1 MSRRFVNQLADGE
14 SVDQVFL
21 ASEKQLR
28 TNRNGNYYLQLRLS
42 DRTGSV
48 TSMLWNAN
56 EKHYESFNNGDYV
69 HVKGTS
75 QVYNGG
81 MQVLAKDVRKSDD
94 SSIDEDDFVTLAT
107 ASIDKMVARASEL
120 LRGMSNVHLLNLAEC
135 FLVSEEIMAGL
146 RAAPAGIKNH
156 HAYHGGLLEHVLSLM
171 EVAALVGP
179 HYQGVDVDVLLM
191 GAFIHD
197 IGKIRELT
205 YSPDLGYSDSGQLL
219 GHLVQGVSILDQVI
233 GETEKQSGEK
243 FPEDLANHL
252 RHLIVSHHGSY
263 EFGSPK
269 LPMTLEAITLHQL
282 DNLDA
287 KINSVKQLIEE
298 DVNKDSSWTVY
309 NPSMGRKFY
318 KS

>member
-1 MSRRFVNQLADGE
+1 MPRRFVNQLADGE

-42 DRTGSV
+42 DKTGSV

-56 EKHYESFNNGDYV
+56 EGHYDSFNNGDYV
-69 HVKGTS
+69 HIKGTS

-81 MQVLAKDVRKSDD
+81 MQVLAKEVSKSDD
-94 SSIDEDDFVTLAT
+94 SSIDEEDFVTLAA

-120 LRGMSNVHLLNLAEC
+120 LRGMSNVHLQNLAEC
-135 FLVSEEIMAGL
+135 FLVNEELMAGL

-171 EVAALVGP
+171 EVAAMVGP
-179 HYQGVDVDVLLM
+179 HYEGVDVDVLLM

-205 YSPDLGYSDSGQLL
+205 YSPDLGYSASGQLL
-219 GHLVQGVSILDQVI
+219 GHLVQGV
-233 GETEKQSGEK
+233 
-243 FPEDLANHL
+243 
-252 RHLIVSHHGSY
+252 
-263 EFGSPK
+263 
-269 LPMTLEAITLHQL
+269 
-282 DNLDA
+282 
-287 KINSVKQLIEE
+287 
-298 DVNKDSSWTVY
+298 
-309 NPSMGRKFY
+309 
-318 KS
+318 